1 MNHIEISK
9 RIIILLLFI
18 IIVIYIYTDSDTKI
32 FGKEVWPV
40 KKEERLRNLIIY
52 EATNKYKDRTVIDP
66 YSITHIS
73 HGILF
78 YFIMNFIYPN
88 QNILNLYRSLFIE
101 ITWEILENMD
111 YLINLYRKYDKY
123 SKNYIGDSIV
133 NIAADIILMIT
144 GFLFASKCKSSAFIF
159 VIVSEIILYIKIQD
173 NLTKSIKD
181 ILIIPLLMNK

>member
-1 MNHIEISK
+1 M
-9 RIIILLLFI
+9 
-18 IIVIYIYTDSDTKI
+18 IYIYTDSDTKI
-32 FGKEVWPV
+32 FGKEIWPV
-40 KKEERLRNLIIY
+40 KKEERLKKLIIY
-52 EATNKYKDRTVIDP
+52 KATDKYKDRTVIDP

-101 ITWEILENMD
+101 ITWEILETTD
-111 YLINLYRKYDKY
+111 YFINLYRIHDKY
-123 SKNYIGDSIV
+123 SRNYKGDSIV
-133 NIAADIILMIT
+133 NILSDIIFMII

-159 VIVSEIILYIKIQD
+159 VIVSEIILYMKIQD

-181 ILIIPLLMNK
+181 IVIIPLLMNK